1 MADDALTALLKRA
14 KLTDPQ
20 RAGLWDLYSVAKDES
35 DLAARLQSM
44 DLPKELKAELW
55 DLKSGVMADEVVEE
69 NATPTVSEGYWEDR
83 GIGGKVWHQASGVK
97 ERNRAD
103 NQILGVPPELAAIG
117 ALRVGGAVAAPAV
130 NAASRVASG
139 AVEAARQAMP
149 FVKFEAAREGLKYL
163 GVPEPL
169 ATVGGVLAGGY
180 RRGGAAKEVAPAAES
195 AVTAETTPL
204 GLPKPTQP
212 AETPLEFSR
221 RLKAEYQAKTGR
233 TRLEAPAQPAAR
245 SPLKVD
251 PQEFATEFKKLA
263 KTPKL
268 TAEEMSIGA
277 KLLQSGMKA
286 EDVLEKLLKRRE
298 FPSSWLTLP
307 TDADIAGTIGARN
320 ATGKWPQP

>member
-195 AVTAETTPL
+195 AAAAETTPL
-204 GLPKPTQP
+204 GFPKTAQP
-212 AETPLEFSR
+212 VETPLEFSR
-221 RLKAEYQAKTGR
+221 RLKAEHQAKNIPPFSPETKVKIDPEVFGR
-233 TRLEAPAQPAAR
+233 
-245 SPLKVD
+245 
-251 PQEFATEFKKLA
+251 EFKQLA
-263 KTPKL
+263 KKPKL
-268 TAEEMSIGA
+268 TAEEMVIGA
-277 KLLQSGMKA
+277 RELQAGKSA
-286 EDVLEKLLKRRE
+286 EQVWDMLLKRRE
-298 FPSSWLTLP
+298 LPASFRALP
-307 TDADIAGTIGARN
+307 TDAEMLESLVKRK